1 MTPSSVSCD
10 LSFPKCFVVQ
20 STAIN
25 YILIYSMPHLHRN
38 KITKPKQSSV
48 KKLTAVRWL
57 TFLTPENSPKN
68 VHEINRKYIL
78 AKIFTSVAPSG
89 EQKTSSR
96 VVRMLITRP
105 SRVMLLGAHVK
116 GTCSISHRQKTW
128 NHGSISDCPEAL
140 YWCSFKCFNCVGDKT
155 SFIISHKEVQNP

>member
-1 MTPSSVSCD
+1 MTSISCD
-10 LSFPKCFVVQ
+10 LSFPTCIVVQ
-20 STAIN
+20 SKTV
-25 YILIYSMPHLHRN
+25 YYMLIYSMSFLQRN
-38 KITKPKQSSV
+38 IITKPKQSSV

-68 VHEINRKYIL
+68 VHEKNRKYIL
-78 AKIFTSVAPSG
+78 GRIFTSVAPSG

-96 VVRMLITRP
+96 VVRMLITSP
-105 SRVMLLGAHVK
+105 SRVMLFGAHVK

-128 NHGSISDCPEAL
+128 NHGSIRDCPEAL